1 MHDRLKSRVPDAQLL
16 FFLGFLLSGSGLLSP
31 PIALLSGIAYG
42 LTLHH
47 PFRRESGRLA
57 MVLLQV
63 SVVLLGFG
71 MNLREVLRAG
81 RSGFVYTAV
90 GIGFAMLLG
99 LGLGRLLRVRGN
111 SAFLIAV
118 GTAICG
124 GSAIA
129 AAAPIVGANEEE
141 MSVSMGTVFFL
152 NSIALLI
159 FPAIGVAMH
168 LSQRQF
174 GLWAALA
181 IHDTSSVVGAA
192 AKFGSGALAVGTTVK
207 LARALWI
214 IPVSLLTAAVVRRSR
229 EDAQESEYKTSFRVK
244 IPWFILLFALASVV
258 RTYAPALQSS
268 CDHLSQL
275 GRQGMTA
282 TLFVIG
288 TGFSGSALKRVGV
301 RPLMLGVILW
311 VVVASAS
318 LIAIVRLGLE

>member
-1 MHDRLKSRVPDAQLL
+1 MHDRLKTRVDAQVL
-16 FFLGFLLSGSGLLSP
+16 FFLGLLLACSGLISP
-31 PIALLSGIAYG
+31 PIALLSGIAFG

-47 PFRRESGRLA
+47 PYRSESGRLA
-57 MVLLQV
+57 MVLLQI

-71 MNLREVLRAG
+71 MNLQEVLRAG
-81 RSGFVYTAV
+81 RSGFAYTAV
-90 GIGFAMLLG
+90 GICFAMLLG
-99 LGLGRLLRVRGN
+99 LGLGRVLKVRGN

-141 MSVSMGTVFFL
+141 MGVSMGTVFLL

-159 FPAIGVAMH
+159 FPAIGTAMH
-168 LSQRQF
+168 MSQRQF

-192 AKFGSGALAVGTTVK
+192 AKFGSGALAVGTIVK

-214 IPVSLLTAAVVRRSR
+214 IPVSLVTAVLVRRTR
-229 EDAQESEYKTSFRVK
+229 EDPPGSERRTNLRVK
-244 IPWFILLFALASVV
+244 IPWFILIFALASVV
-258 RTYAPALQSS
+258 RTYAPALQLEW
-268 CDHLSQL
+268 DHLSQL

-288 TGFSGSALKRVGV
+288 TGFSRTALRRVGI
-301 RPLMLGVILW
+301 RPLILGVILW
-311 VVVASAS
+311 VVVASVS
-318 LIAIVRLGLE
+318 LIAIVRLRLG